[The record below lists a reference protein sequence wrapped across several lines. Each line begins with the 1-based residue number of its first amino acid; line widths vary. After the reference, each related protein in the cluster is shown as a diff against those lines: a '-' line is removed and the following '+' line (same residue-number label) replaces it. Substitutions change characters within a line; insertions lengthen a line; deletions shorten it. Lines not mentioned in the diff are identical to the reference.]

1 MRGHKDMEWKEIP
14 NYEGRYI
21 INIDGDVIDL
31 RPERNDDQHWT
42 TKIEQRYLKTNN
54 GYVNLTRGTQQK
66 SKKINVL
73 LRELF
78 EEELLMSK
86 EEMSELEEKAMTQDS
101 ITYTIEDFNRIIW
114 PNKLLKLYDKTYNV
128 SHHLDKKDRRKTLWR
143 KPLEVPVKDGKILI
157 KNGHTYFGYGLTNLI
172 YINRCMIPRNG
183 KPFEDP
189 ISKGYYQDRKYA
201 HITELW

>member
-14 NYEGRYI
+14 NYDGRYI

-86 EEMSELEEKAMTQDS
+86 EEKRKSFNDD
-101 ITYTIEDFNRIIW
+101 IEAVAKEI
-114 PNKLLKLYDKTYNV
+114 KM
-128 SHHLDKKDRRKTLWR
+128 RR
-143 KPLEVPVKDGKILI
+143 EV
-157 KNGHTYFGYGLTNLI
+157 
-172 YINRCMIPRNG
+172 
-183 KPFEDP
+183 
-189 ISKGYYQDRKYA
+189 
-201 HITELW
+201 